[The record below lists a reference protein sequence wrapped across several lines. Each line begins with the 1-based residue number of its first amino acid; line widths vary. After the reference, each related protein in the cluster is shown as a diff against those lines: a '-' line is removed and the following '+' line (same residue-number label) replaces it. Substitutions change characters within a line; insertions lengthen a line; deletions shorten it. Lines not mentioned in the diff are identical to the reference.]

1 MYSFNVHNV
10 PMFAPKMDLQGNY
23 LPCHCHRRQR
33 HYCRP
38 NGMFSRYRTEGWE
51 WVEIIE
57 PRSKEHMYANLTTGE
72 CVWDPP
78 PGVKIKKTDNNQ
90 WWELFDPN
98 TSRFYY
104 YNATSQKTVWHRP
117 QNCDIIPLAKLQ
129 RRDHTKHV
137 RTGSLKSTHTTQTS
151 PSVPRKHRFNR
162 QDSAS
167 SQSSSSHHESFRE
180 RNGDRVRRRSS
191 QSSQSTQAGYSSSS
205 PPVSAVIRRD
215 TSLEMAPRVTDSPR
229 LQKTHSVQRA
239 PTENVSGPASRSN
252 SYRFTDYRA
261 RDDSFVSHDLSP
273 YHPARR
279 QASFSSDREY
289 ASRSDSYGSTS
300 SRQDM
305 FTPPLVYSSGSQ
317 DVYSSDIN
325 ERIYSPN
332 LSSGP
337 DHECI
342 PFSQDIAHQQG
353 SVSPSMMSQKP
364 RSFPRTNPA
373 YVGVPK
379 RNGSTAYKRLNV
391 EQQAVNYDPTY
402 SEPKSYSAAGLQVA
416 PKDYTENYYYPHERS
431 DSDTSHSSIRAV
443 RHDRTDSQASHSSRN
458 RESDSHSSQ
467 GSFKQHSADIHTS
480 NSSLRMQSM
489 KVDPSVSYHESVSSR
504 GSERSLQDLRD
515 IVQERPGSRISQ
527 PSVNSQLQ
535 EPVSDDS
542 EPDYANVP
550 PSKNYSPCHSDTHI
564 YREVLKDRQ
573 NIPDFPEMKNGESP
587 AVMRQH
593 MDQHINRGY
602 RSLPVIENSHF
613 PPEVELNQ
621 SFDEDEINSNFFTA
635 QLHERILNESSY
647 ESHHASLKRKKPE
660 KNDSVIGS
668 PVIEKSHSMTADIL
682 QQRPASMVVPTQ
694 SEANVSLSPS
704 IGSLNRQNRAGTA
717 PPIRSASP
725 LSQKQKLPS
734 DSDIENYMNRH
745 KKGLF
750 GKKIS
755 FEHMLIWSKDPI
767 QKPILRTE
775 DKAVKKEA
783 CEVFKLI
790 QIYMG
795 DRKARLTQ
803 MQAAQEIISKGWSI
817 VNLRDEIYMQ
827 LCKQTTENRKGDSL
841 QKGWEM
847 IAICLYFFPPSTKFS
862 GYLEG
867 IIAKHLDESNN
878 IIPTE
883 TPLNHFAVQCQKRL
897 EKIMASGPKK
907 GQRKPNLDEIE
918 QAKKSVF
925 SPSMFGSSLDDI
937 MLLQKDRF
945 PDRKLPWIQT
955 TLSEEVLRYNGAQT
969 EGIFRV
975 PGDIDEVNVLKLKCD
990 QWSLP
995 SDCVDPHI
1003 PASLLKLWYREL
1015 YEPLIPAEFYDLCI
1029 LNYQNP
1035 EAAIDVVSKLPDIN
1049 RLVLAYLIRFLQVF
1063 AAEENSKTT
1072 KMDVNNL
1079 AMVMAPNCLRCECI
1093 DPHTIFENTRKEMGF
1108 IRTLIQNLDTSFM
1121 EGIV

>member
-1 MYSFNVHNV
+1 MLF
-10 PMFAPKMDLQGNY
+10 Q
-23 LPCHCHRRQR
+23 
-33 HYCRP
+33 
-38 NGMFSRYRTEGWE
+38 
-51 WVEIIE
+51 I
-57 PRSKEHMYANLTTGE
+57 SKFFG
-72 CVWDPP
+72 
-78 PGVKIKKTDNNQ
+78 
-90 WWELFDPN
+90 
-98 TSRFYY
+98 R
-104 YNATSQKTVWHRP
+104 
-117 QNCDIIPLAKLQ
+117 
-129 RRDHTKHV
+129 
-137 RTGSLKSTHTTQTS
+137 
-151 PSVPRKHRFNR
+151 HRFNR

-704 IGSLNRQNRAGTA
+704 IGSLNRQVKNRAGTA

>member
-1 MYSFNVHNV
+1 MEMELERVYQPYYNRI
-10 PMFAPKMDLQGNY
+10 Y
-23 LPCHCHRRQR
+23 
-33 HYCRP
+33 
-38 NGMFSRYRTEGWE
+38 GWE

-129 RRDHTKHV
+129 TLKQNTEVRD
-137 RTGSLKSTHTTQTS
+137 GSEGSAKREISTQT
-151 PSVPRKHRFNR
+151 PLPQTHRFNR

>member
-1 MYSFNVHNV
+1 M
-10 PMFAPKMDLQGNY
+10 AE
-23 LPCHCHRRQR
+23 R
-33 HYCRP
+33 
-38 NGMFSRYRTEGWE
+38 WE

-129 RRDHTKHV
+129 TLKQNTEVRDGSDGSSKREISTQTPVPQTRRDHTKHV

-151 PSVPRKHRFNR
+151 PSVTRKHRFNR

-167 SQSSSSHHESFRE
+167 SQSSSSHQESFRE
-180 RNGDRVRRRSS
+180 RNGDRVRRRGS

-215 TSLEMAPRVTDSPR
+215 SSLEMSPRVTDSPR
-229 LQKTHSVQRA
+229 LQRTHSMQRP
-239 PTENVSGPASRSN
+239 PTDSASGAGSRSN

-279 QASFSSDREY
+279 QASFSSERDY

-305 FTPPLVYSSGSQ
+305 FTPPPLVFGGGSQ
-317 DVYSSDIN
+317 DMYSSDIN
-325 ERIYSPN
+325 ERIYSSSM
-332 LSSGP
+332 SSGP
-337 DHECI
+337 DQECI

-353 SVSPSMMSQKP
+353 SVSPSLLSQKP

-379 RNGSTAYKRLNV
+379 RNGSTAYKRINV

-402 SEPKSYSAAGLQVA
+402 AEPKSYSAAGMQVA
-416 PKDYTENYYYPHERS
+416 PKDYTENYYYPHEPS

-443 RHDRTDSQASHSSRN
+443 RHERADSQASHSSRN

-467 GSFKQHSADIHTS
+467 GSFKQPSADVHAS
-480 NSSLRMQSM
+480 NSSLRVQPM
-489 KVDPSVSYHESVSSR
+489 KVDPSTSFHESVSSR
-504 GSERSLQDLRD
+504 GSERSLQELRESVHD
-515 IVQERPGSRISQ
+515 RSSAPISQ
-527 PSVNSQLQ
+527 QLVTTSSQLHD
-535 EPVSDDS
+535 PVSDDS

-550 PSKNYSPCHSDTHI
+550 PSKNYSPRHSDAQI

-573 NIPDFPEMKNGESP
+573 NIPDYQDLKNGESP
-587 AVMRQH
+587 AVMRPH
-593 MDQHINRGY
+593 LDQHVNRGY

-613 PPEVELNQ
+613 PPDVELNQ
-621 SFDEDEINSNFFTA
+621 SFDEDEINSNFFGSP
-635 QLHERILNESSY
+635 LHDRILNESY

-668 PVIEKSHSMTADIL
+668 PVIEKSHSMTVDL

-767 QKPILRTE
+767 QKPILRTD

-795 DRKARLTQ
+795 DRKGRLTQ

-817 VNLRDEIYMQ
+817 TNLRDEIYMQ

-867 IIAKHLDESNN
+867 IIAKHQDETNN

-883 TPLNHFAVQCQKRL
+883 TPLSHFAVQCQRRL
-897 EKIMASGPKK
+897 DKIMASGPKK
-907 GQRKPNLDEIE
+907 GQRKPNMDEIE

-925 SPSMFGSSLDDI
+925 SPSMFGSSLDDV
-937 MLLQKDRF
+937 MLLQKDKF

-975 PGDIDEVNVLKLKCD
+975 PGDIDEVNALKLKCD

-995 SDCVDPHI
+995 PDCVDPHI

-1015 YEPLIPAEFYDLCI
+1015 YEPLIPAEFYELCI
-1029 LNYQNP
+1029 QHYQNP
-1035 EAAIDVVSKLPDIN
+1035 EAAIEVVSKLPDIN

-1063 AAEENSKTT
+1063 AAEENSKVT

-1079 AMVMAPNCLRCECI
+1079 AMVMAPNCLRCESI

>member
-1 MYSFNVHNV
+1 
-10 PMFAPKMDLQGNY
+10 
-23 LPCHCHRRQR
+23 
-33 HYCRP
+33 
-38 NGMFSRYRTEGWE
+38 
-51 WVEIIE
+51 
-57 PRSKEHMYANLTTGE
+57 
-72 CVWDPP
+72 
-78 PGVKIKKTDNNQ
+78 
-90 WWELFDPN
+90 
-98 TSRFYY
+98 
-104 YNATSQKTVWHRP
+104 
-117 QNCDIIPLAKLQ
+117 
-129 RRDHTKHV
+129 
-137 RTGSLKSTHTTQTS
+137 
-151 PSVPRKHRFNR
+151 
-162 QDSAS
+162 
-167 SQSSSSHHESFRE
+167 
-180 RNGDRVRRRSS
+180 
-191 QSSQSTQAGYSSSS
+191 
-205 PPVSAVIRRD
+205 
-215 TSLEMAPRVTDSPR
+215 MAPRVTDSPR

-613 PPEVELNQ
+613 PPEGKPLLDLYS
-621 SFDEDEINSNFFTA
+621 SF
-635 QLHERILNESSY
+635 
-647 ESHHASLKRKKPE
+647 K
-660 KNDSVIGS
+660 
-668 PVIEKSHSMTADIL
+668 
-682 QQRPASMVVPTQ
+682 
-694 SEANVSLSPS
+694 
-704 IGSLNRQNRAGTA
+704 
-717 PPIRSASP
+717 
-725 LSQKQKLPS
+725 
-734 DSDIENYMNRH
+734 
-745 KKGLF
+745 
-750 GKKIS
+750 
-755 FEHMLIWSKDPI
+755 
-767 QKPILRTE
+767 
-775 DKAVKKEA
+775 
-783 CEVFKLI
+783 
-790 QIYMG
+790 
-795 DRKARLTQ
+795 
-803 MQAAQEIISKGWSI
+803 
-817 VNLRDEIYMQ
+817 VNLWCILMRGS
-827 LCKQTTENRKGDSL
+827 KFH
-841 QKGWEM
+841 
-847 IAICLYFFPPSTKFS
+847 ICLQAWRSDGYWFWSVCLLSVCFVQFS
-862 GYLEG
+862 GKTFFVVG
-867 IIAKHLDESNN
+867 AFH
-878 IIPTE
+878 
-883 TPLNHFAVQCQKRL
+883 AV
-897 EKIMASGPKK
+897 M
-907 GQRKPNLDEIE
+907 
-918 QAKKSVF
+918 
-925 SPSMFGSSLDDI
+925 
-937 MLLQKDRF
+937 
-945 PDRKLPWIQT
+945 T
-955 TLSEEVLRYNGAQT
+955 
-969 EGIFRV
+969 
-975 PGDIDEVNVLKLKCD
+975 
-990 QWSLP
+990 
-995 SDCVDPHI
+995 
-1003 PASLLKLWYREL
+1003 
-1015 YEPLIPAEFYDLCI
+1015 DLHC
-1029 LNYQNP
+1029 
-1035 EAAIDVVSKLPDIN
+1035 
-1049 RLVLAYLIRFLQVF
+1049 YLI
-1063 AAEENSKTT
+1063 KW
-1072 KMDVNNL
+1072 
-1079 AMVMAPNCLRCECI
+1079 
-1093 DPHTIFENTRKEMGF
+1093 
-1108 IRTLIQNLDTSFM
+1108 
-1121 EGIV
+1121 